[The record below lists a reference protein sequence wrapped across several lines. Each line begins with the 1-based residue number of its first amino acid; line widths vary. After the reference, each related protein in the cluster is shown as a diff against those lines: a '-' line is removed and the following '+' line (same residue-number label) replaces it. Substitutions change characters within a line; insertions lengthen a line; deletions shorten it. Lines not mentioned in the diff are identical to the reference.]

1 MKLAEALILR
11 ADHQRRIEQ
20 LKQRL
25 LRNARVQEGE
35 RPAEEPSELMTELN
49 RTTDDLVQLIQR
61 INRTNASTDLEAG
74 TTIADA
80 IAARDSF
87 RLRHAIHRE
96 LANTATVTQDR
107 HTKSEVKF
115 KSSVNVA
122 ELQKQADEF
131 AKQHRELDAKI
142 QEANWKTDL
151 LETP

>member
-11 ADHQRRIEQ
+11 ADHQRRIDQ

-25 LRNARVQEGE
+25 LKNARVQEGE
-35 RPAEEPSELMTELN
+35 KPAEEPGELIAELN
-49 RTTDDLVQLIQR
+49 RTTDDLVQMIRR
-61 INRTNASTDLEAG
+61 INRTNSATELEPG

-80 IAARDSF
+80 IAVRDGL
-87 RLRHAIHRE
+87 RLRHAIYRE
-96 LANTATVTQDR
+96 LANAATVTQDR
-107 HTKSEVKF
+107 YTKSEVKF

-122 ELQKQADEF
+122 ELQKLADNF
-131 AKQHRELDAKI
+131 AKQNRELDAKI